1 MKRSS
6 TKNGPRW
13 LAHFWAK
20 PTVKGQPTNNQ
31 AGFTI
36 LELIIVMTIIVILA
50 AIGIVNYQK
59 IQAHARETV
68 LKQDLQ
74 AMRKAIDQYTAD
86 KEELPQSLDDLVT
99 MGYIREIP
107 PDPITTETDWKV
119 DIEEDTIS
127 RQGGQ
132 GVVDVHSA
140 APGEGLDGIP
150 YSDY

>member
-1 MKRSS
+1 MKQSP
-6 TKNGPRW
+6 TKNRPRLSGNLW
-13 LAHFWAK
+13 HQPNAK
-20 PTVKGQPTNNQ
+20 RQPTNLN

-36 LELIIVMTIIVILA
+36 IELVIVMTIIVILA
-50 AIGIVNYQK
+50 TIGIVNYQK

-86 KEELPQSLDDLVT
+86 KEALPQSLDDLVS
-99 MGYIREIP
+99 MGYIREVP
-107 PDPITTETDWKV
+107 RDPITTDTDWKV

-140 APGEGLDGIP
+140 ASGEGLDGKP